1 LKFLVDQALSPI
13 LAEELRRNGH
23 DAVHVRDYGLQAAD
37 DKTVL
42 SRATTEDRVVIS
54 ADTDFGALFAV
65 GKETRPSLILFRG
78 QISRRPQQQSKFL
91 LANLAALSE
100 SLSRGSIV
108 AFEETRIRVR
118 LLPIRGQDTEG

>member
-37 DKTVL
+37 DKTVF
-42 SRATTEDRVVIS
+42 SRAAAEERVVIS
-54 ADTDFGALFAV
+54 ADTGFGALLAV

-78 QISRRPQQQSKFL
+78 QVSRRPQQQSRLL
-91 LANLAALSE
+91 LANLPALSE
-100 SLSRGSIV
+100 ALSRGSIV

-118 LLPIRGQDTEG
+118 FLPIGGQDTEG